1 VNPARPAA
9 GARLCALADIADPGA
24 KSFVFR
30 DGEML
35 FLGFVV
41 RKDGAV
47 RGYVDRCPHAGMPL
61 AGFGDRYLTRTGD
74 LILCATHGALFRP
87 HDGMCVAGPCTGLA
101 LTVWP
106 VAIEGDEVVC
116 A

>member
-9 GARLCALADIADPGA
+9 GARLCALADIKDPGA

-35 FLGFVV
+35 FLAFVV
-41 RKDGAV
+41 RKDGVV

-87 HDGMCVAGPCTGLA
+87 HDGMCVAGPCAGLA